1 MTDEY
6 VPATDFNGA
15 IGGGVENTEA
25 VVTSKGSELKNSIL
39 GMFYIYIYLF
49 R

>member
-6 VPATDFNGA
+6 VSATDFNGA

-39 GMFYIYIYLF
+39 VMFYM
-49 R
+49 